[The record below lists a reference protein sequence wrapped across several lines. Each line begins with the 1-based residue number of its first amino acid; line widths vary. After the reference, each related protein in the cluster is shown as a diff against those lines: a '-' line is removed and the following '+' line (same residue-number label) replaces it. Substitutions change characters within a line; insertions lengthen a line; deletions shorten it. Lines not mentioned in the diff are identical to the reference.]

1 MIIVPTGTAPFLG
14 AVEVTEG
21 GEKEQLSPA
30 EAGDR
35 LDKIIV
41 MMVRIEKKR
50 RFVIR
55 L

>member
-1 MIIVPTGTAPFLG
+1 MTVPTGTLPPAG
-14 AVEVTEG
+14 AIAVMEG

-35 LDKIIV
+35 LEKIIV

>member
-14 AVEVTEG
+14 AAEVTEG

-35 LDKIIV
+35 LEKIIV
-41 MMVRIEKKR
+41 MMVRIAKKR
-50 RFVIR
+50 RFVIG